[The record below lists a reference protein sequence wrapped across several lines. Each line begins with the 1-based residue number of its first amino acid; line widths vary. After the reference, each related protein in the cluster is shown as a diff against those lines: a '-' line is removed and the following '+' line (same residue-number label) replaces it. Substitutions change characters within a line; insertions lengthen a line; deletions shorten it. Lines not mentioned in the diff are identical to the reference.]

1 MYVCVENMCV
11 VDARGSACFSRS
23 APQTVTEVSRVF
35 MKENPRQKLP
45 IDYIK
50 YPGKMDHASVI
61 CLTVGKNNGDP

>member
-1 MYVCVENMCV
+1 M
-11 VDARGSACFSRS
+11 
-23 APQTVTEVSRVF
+23 TEVSRVF

-61 CLTVGKNNGDP
+61 CLTVGKNNGEP

>member
-1 MYVCVENMCV
+1 MHVRTYLCVC
-11 VDARGSACFSRS
+11 ARVSLFLTQPAL
-23 APQTVTEVSRVF
+23 QTVTEVSRVF